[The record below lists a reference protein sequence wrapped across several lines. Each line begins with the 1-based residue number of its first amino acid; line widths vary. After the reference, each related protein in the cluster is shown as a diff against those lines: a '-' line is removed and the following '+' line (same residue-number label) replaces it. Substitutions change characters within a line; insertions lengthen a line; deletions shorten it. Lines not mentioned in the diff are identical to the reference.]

1 MLWRQLVFGLFMVIA
16 VGLGW
21 FVVWL
26 GTMPTITNIFD
37 KLGPREAVKQEQP

>member
-1 MLWRQLVFGLFMVIA
+1 MLWRQLLSGLFIVIA

-21 FVVWL
+21 FIAWL

-37 KLGPREAVKQEQP
+37 KLGPQGTVKQGQP